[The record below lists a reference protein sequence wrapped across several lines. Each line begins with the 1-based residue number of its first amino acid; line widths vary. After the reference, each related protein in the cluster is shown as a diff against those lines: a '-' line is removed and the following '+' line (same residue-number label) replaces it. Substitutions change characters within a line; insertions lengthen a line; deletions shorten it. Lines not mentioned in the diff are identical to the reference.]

1 MKHTLTK
8 MDFMSCDCFIIRRY
22 TDYLTIRFCSMI
34 YLDEHLRDVI
44 ENSSASAQL
53 LIFLQFRRFFVR
65 RGGFP
70 RALEGRFSSLVVR
83 RLFALRC
90 DEDS

>member
-70 RALEGRFSSLVVR
+70 SLGAVF
-83 RLFALRC
+83 LTGCSPPLRP
-90 DEDS
+90 EV

>member
-53 LIFLQFRRFFVR
+53 LIFLQFRQVFVR

-70 RALEGRFSSLVVR
+70 SLGAGVCSLR
-83 RLFALRC
+83 GGFPHWLFAA
-90 DEDS
+90 SSP